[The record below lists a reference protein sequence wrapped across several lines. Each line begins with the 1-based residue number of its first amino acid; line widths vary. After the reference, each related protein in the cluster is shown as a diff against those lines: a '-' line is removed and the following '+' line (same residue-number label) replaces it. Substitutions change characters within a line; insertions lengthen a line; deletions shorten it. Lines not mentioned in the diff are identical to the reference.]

1 MSDKLIEQIKRA
13 REMSEWRWQP
23 SIVPTLER
31 RILADAEVIKAH
43 EDWLQHEKELCEAS
57 GDRAGTIAY
66 SRALAAFRKAQEER
80 E

>member
-1 MSDKLIEQIKRA
+1 M
-13 REMSEWRWQP
+13 
-23 SIVPTLER
+23 T

-66 SRALAAFRKAQEER
+66 SRALAAFREAQEER